1 MSLTA
6 VLGSFPRR
14 LRLLKPDEY
23 RRVFSRAERSTD
35 NLFLVLARENGLE
48 FARLGLAISKK
59 NTRRAVDRNRLK
71 RLVRESF
78 RLNQDLLAGL
88 DIVVL
93 NRRGKLLMDNHR
105 YTASLLRHW
114 KRLVERCAIS

>member
-1 MSLTA
+1 MPA
-6 VLGSFPRR
+6 VQGSFPRR
-14 LRLLKPDEY
+14 SRLLKPDEY

-35 NLFLVLARENGLE
+35 KLFLVLARENGLE
-48 FARLGLAISKK
+48 YARLGLAISKK

-78 RLNQDLLAGL
+78 RQNQELLAGL

-93 NRRGKLLMDNHR
+93 NRRGKLLVENGR
-105 YTASLLRHW
+105 YSASLFQHW
-114 KRLVERCAIS
+114 KRLAEKCAIS